1 MGASE
6 AEAVALGAEGVDSV
20 DVVVAEVAVASEE
33 AGEVAE
39 EAGRY
44 ALHDLIALVQMDSFL
59 RSSGPCWCSKIA
71 STWHDWP
78 RRARL
83 QKRETG
89 HVLVS
94 KKTH

>member
-6 AEAVALGAEGVDSV
+6 AEAVALGAEGVDLV

-44 ALHDLIALVQMDSFL
+44 ALHKLIAHVHTDSFR
-59 RSSGPCWCSKIA
+59 RSSGPCRYAEMA
-71 STWHDWP
+71 STWHD
-78 RRARL
+78 
-83 QKRETG
+83 
-89 HVLVS
+89 
-94 KKTH
+94 

>member
-1 MGASE
+1 MGALE

-44 ALHDLIALVQMDSFL
+44 AFDALSAHVHMGSFQ
-59 RSSGPCWCSKIA
+59 RSSGLCGCFEIA

-78 RRARL
+78 RKARL
-83 QKRETG
+83 QKREIG
-89 HVLVS
+89 HVTPS
-94 KKTH
+94 RKTD

>member
-1 MGASE
+1 MGDSE
-6 AEAVALGAEGVDSV
+6 AGAVALGAEGVDLV

-33 AGEVAE
+33 AGEGAE

-44 ALHDLIALVQMDSFL
+44 TLHIFIAHVHMCPFRRL
-59 RSSGPCWCSKIA
+59 SGPCGCLEIA

-78 RRARL
+78 RKARL
-83 QKRETG
+83 QNCKICHATS
-89 HVLVS
+89 S